1 MGKTK
6 KEEKEI
12 SPIEAGKIF
21 IDYVENRNKYMELT
35 EADKELVFK
44 LVVDLVTDAKKSC
57 CALFFRKLLDN
68 ADMTHTELA
77 NYIYGYM
84 LCMNYFDEE
93 EQKEEKHK
101 EENDED
107 EEEDKKD
114 ETKSYQPKRVIDALA
129 GILKNT
135 SYKDDN
141 PYVPMICD
149 YFSIS
154 EDVLKYGRGK
164 KYTLD
169 MSALNSFFKDNNLTI
184 EKVTREILKKD
195 IDCFEK
201 YAKRCEQYI
210 VHSHLM
216 IANLIQHKFHYKKQ
230 LLIEEDY
237 SLIDEEVFMSYFR
250 LLKDKE
256 RNAVINLMESLLRR
270 TR

>member
-1 MGKTK
+1 M
-6 KEEKEI
+6 
-12 SPIEAGKIF
+12 
-21 IDYVENRNKYMELT
+21 
-35 EADKELVFK
+35 
-44 LVVDLVTDAKKSC
+44 
-57 CALFFRKLLDN
+57 
-68 ADMTHTELA
+68 
-77 NYIYGYM
+77 
-84 LCMNYFDEE
+84 
-93 EQKEEKHK
+93 
-101 EENDED
+101 
-107 EEEDKKD
+107 
-114 ETKSYQPKRVIDALA
+114 IDALA